1 MKTAVL
7 AASECAA
14 GCCSGDLMEQCQANG
29 RSQIALV
36 FFSLSLKARKDLC

>member
-7 AASECAA
+7 AASECVAVS
-14 GCCSGDLMEQCQANG
+14 CSGDFMEQCQATG